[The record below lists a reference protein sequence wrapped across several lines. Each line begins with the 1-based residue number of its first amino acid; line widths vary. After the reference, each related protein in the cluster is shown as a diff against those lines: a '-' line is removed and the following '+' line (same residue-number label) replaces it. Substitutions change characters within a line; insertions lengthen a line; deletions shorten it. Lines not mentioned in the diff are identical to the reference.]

1 MPSPELQL
9 VSQAHDYV
17 EGRSSFNELYLL
29 AGELLPRLMQGS
41 ESAQT
46 LAGAILAAQVDC
58 HDDAERRLA
67 VARAIEVKEHAAS

>member
-17 EGRSSFNELYLL
+17 EGHSSFHELYLL
-29 AGELLPRLMQGS
+29 AGNVLPRLMQGS
-41 ESAQT
+41 ESAQM
-46 LAGAILAAQVDC
+46 LAGAILAAEVGC

-67 VARAIEVKEHAAS
+67 VMRALELKEHAAS